1 MDSKGNQPDTL
12 GIQIEWDEF
21 PNISMGDALY
31 SSLRT
36 AIVAGKIPPGTP
48 ITEMDIS
55 RETKVSRTPVREA
68 VRKLE
73 SERLLLR
80 MPGRKLVVTSP
91 NPSEMEEI
99 FLVRSVLEGLAG
111 RIAATKMNRGHIESL
126 KKIERKMGKGAKEKQ
141 LALAIQSNLEFHK
154 SIVDICDVKVLTET
168 LKRFWDT
175 VRMMSTTNLDDRSWS
190 QASLKEHQEIID
202 AFERKDGLA
211 AERLIR
217 DHVIHAG
224 KIFTYAGSEAAETR
238 KKNSTHTEDRENRNK
253 KNTGLWR
260 QTRAGQR
267 TNQVPVIG
275 AERTR

>member
-1 MDSKGNQPDTL
+1 MDAKASQSDTL
-12 GIQIEWDEF
+12 GIQIEWNEF
-21 PNISMGDALY
+21 PNASLGDALY
-31 SSLRT
+31 ASLRR

-91 NPSEMEEI
+91 NPSEMEEL
-99 FLVRSVLEGLAG
+99 FLVRSALEGLAG
-111 RIAATKMNRGHIESL
+111 RIAASKINRGHIESL

-175 VRMMSTTNLDDRSWS
+175 VRMMSTTNLDDKSWS
-190 QASLKEHQEIID
+190 QTSLKEHQEIID
-202 AFERKDGLA
+202 ALEKKDGLA

-224 KIFTYAGSEAAETR
+224 KIFTSAGSQADDQSR
-238 KKNSTHTEDRENRNK
+238 KNSTRAEEGGSK
-253 KNTGLWR
+253 KTKGTGRLSNTHR
-260 QTRAGQR
+260 R
-267 TNQVPVIG
+267 
-275 AERTR
+275 AERPQQA